1 MNLPNKLTVLR
12 IFMIPLFLVFFFCPL
27 IPHSYLWAFITFGIA
42 SLTDML
48 DGMLARK
55 WNMLTDFG
63 KLMDPLADKLL
74 TIAAFAALLGTQ
86 PNQLRTAGLI
96 CLIVII
102 SREFAVTSMR
112 LVAAE
117 KGLILAADQ
126 WGKFKTVSQM
136 VWICQ
141 ALLRLSLYGRPGDAL
156 SAQFVGWHL
165 AVWNTFNIA
174 LFIVMMLLTVGSGM
188 NYIVKNRG
196 LFKQSA

>member
-12 IFMIPLFLVFFFCPL
+12 IFMIPVFLVFFFCEF
-27 IPHSYLWAFITFGIA
+27 IPHNYFWAFLTFVIA
-42 SLTDML
+42 SLTDMF

-55 WNMLTDFG
+55 WNQITDFG

-74 TIAAFAALLGTQ
+74 TIAAFVCLFSEWNDTWRVTGI
-86 PNQLRTAGLI
+86 I

-117 KGLILAADQ
+117 RGAILAADR
-126 WGKFKTVSQM
+126 WGKFKTITQM

-141 ALLRLSLYGRPGDAL
+141 ALLQPSFLFLFQNQNL
-156 SAQFVGWHL
+156 
-165 AVWNTFNIA
+165 NIHFRILRIWYIFDTA
-174 LFIVMMLLTVGSGM
+174 LFILMMLLTVGSGV
-188 NYIVKNRG
+188 NYIVKNRR
-196 LFKQSA
+196 LFGQS